1 MGSFQQSLPA
11 FTALAL
17 STLLTVACGASG
29 VNPPTQT
36 VESTTLE
43 TAAALPQSPVSEP
56 TNPAVEPVAAADLL
70 CGSSTAEHQAT
81 FLKFL
86 NEARAEARQCGNT
99 THDPAPALT
108 WNEQLHSAAVQ
119 HSNDMANNNFF
130 NHTGTNNGSVTDRV
144 DATGYVWR
152 TVGENIA
159 AGQLNAEETME
170 GWLTSPGHCRN
181 IMNPAF
187 KEVGATCVENESADY
202 KRYWTK
208 VLGAQF

>member
-1 MGSFQQSLPA
+1 M
-11 FTALAL
+11 
-17 STLLTVACGASG
+17 ACGASG
-29 VNPPTQT
+29 VNSPTQPEDT
-36 VESTTLE
+36 AVLE
-43 TAAALPQSPVSEP
+43 TAAALPQTSVTEPATPV
-56 TNPAVEPVAAADLL
+56 VEPVAAADLL
-70 CGSSTAEHQAT
+70 CGSSTAEYRAT

-108 WNEQLHSAAVQ
+108 WSDQLHSAALH
-119 HSNDMANNNFF
+119 HSSDMASNNFF
-130 NHTGTNNGSVTDRV
+130 DHTGSNNGSVTDRV

-159 AGQLNAEETME
+159 AGQLNAEETMA

-181 IMNPAF
+181 IMNPAY
-187 KEVGATCVENESADY
+187 KEVGATCVENDSADY